1 MHFSSQVLLA
11 RDASRLAMQSP
22 SLPQSPS
29 SIDHV
34 PSASHFESTL
44 PTLERSPRHEYSPA
58 LQLPQNV
65 GLQIDADSHFSTA
78 RQDLPSGLHS
88 SRDCPSQ
95 RRSPGLHTRHCLPF
109 ESQRSALPHVC
120 FKTQPASLP
129 PHVSR
134 YSPLQR

>member
-1 MHFSSQVLLA
+1 
-11 RDASRLAMQSP
+11 MQSP
-22 SLPQSPS
+22 SLPQSPTS
-29 SIDHV
+29 VDHV
-34 PSASHFESTL
+34 PSGPHWESTL
-44 PTLERSPRHEYSPA
+44 PTLELSPRHEYSPG

-65 GLQIDADSHFSTA
+65 GLQMAADSHFSTSC
-78 RQDLPSGLHS
+78 QDLPSWLHS
-88 SRDCPSQ
+88 SRDWPSQ
-95 RRSPGLHTRHCLPF
+95 RRSPGLQTRHCLPF